1 MGEVVKM
8 QGRTDEITGTQAD
21 PDVARE
27 LLRKHREATG
37 KTQSEVARAIGVS
50 AATLSGFLRNT
61 YAGNVE
67 EVAVRV
73 LDYLQREGKR
83 LVAPQEPGFVETS
96 IAADVMTVAEYT
108 HMHSC
113 LGLVYG
119 EAGLG
124 KTTALER
131 YAKAHPDVVMI
142 TAGIDVSGPKA
153 IIEELMEA
161 LGKREYG
168 TLRRGTAAIIDTLRD
183 SRRLVIIDEAQHL
196 SYRALEA
203 IRKVHDQAK
212 VGILLAGN
220 REVYDRMLG
229 RRGALFAQFFSR
241 VGIRR
246 FLQGVPKDDI
256 KLVFEQNG
264 KLSKEC
270 IDYLYEV
277 SKGPGGLR
285 FASRVYV
292 LGSTIAY
299 GAGKELDVDS
309 LARAFAMLTGR

>member
-27 LLRKHREATG
+27 LLRKHMEATG

-83 LVAPQEPGFVETS
+83 LVAPQEPGFVMTS

-108 HMHSC
+108 HMHGC
-113 LGLVYG
+113 LGLVCG
-119 EAGLG
+119 DAGIG
-124 KTTALER
+124 KTTALMK
-131 YAKAHPDVVMI
+131 YAQDHPDVIFIRARVDLKS
-142 TAGIDVSGPKA
+142 AKA
-153 IIEELMEA
+153 IIEELVD
-161 LGKREYG
+161 LIGKREHG
-168 TLRRGTAAIIDTLRD
+168 TQRFETAAVLDTLKG
-183 SRRLVIIDEAQHL
+183 SGRLIIVDEAQRL
-196 SYRALEA
+196 SFPALEA
-203 IRKVHDQAK
+203 LRDINDLTK
-212 VGILLAGN
+212 VGIVFSTTQELFERIN
-220 REVYDRMLG
+220 G
-229 RRGALFAQFFSR
+229 RKGAIYAQFFSR

-270 IDYLYEV
+270 IDYLYEA

-309 LARAFAMLTGR
+309 LARAFAMLVGR